1 MDKLIHKLKEAPP
14 NLVEVLQD
22 VKNRYI
28 AVENKPK
35 KDDKRKQRL
44 DMIKMFQVIISKNT
58 DV

>member
-1 MDKLIHKLKEAPP
+1 MDKLTHKLKKAPP

-22 VKNRYI
+22 VKKRYI

-44 DMIKMFQVIISKNT
+44 DMIKMFQVIIAKNT